1 MIVKTYYQ
9 DGRTGAF
16 DTANLTDA
24 SMYRGNVITNWSLD
38 LSGAM
43 SEGGMLLL
51 SMRWYPAPG
60 QDAPAGPE
68 GLPIARRRD
77 GLCIVV
83 ADSEDV
89 PQLSMVTVDGELA
102 LLRVGDG
109 LVDCNR
115 LAWASRIAD
124 GLPAQAVS
132 AHRTLSMLMGNDTD
146 GIDVEAEVC
155 RLTGFDPATYALM
168 EDLSEMTDADKED
181 ADGRLSEDPPT

>member
-9 DGRTGAF
+9 DGRMDAF

-38 LSGAM
+38 LSGATR
-43 SEGGMLLL
+43 EGGMLLL
-51 SMRWYPAPG
+51 SMRWYPTPG

-77 GLCIVV
+77 GLCIVI
-83 ADSEDV
+83 ADSGDV

-115 LAWASRIAD
+115 LVWASRIAD

-132 AHRTLSMLMGNDTD
+132 AHHTLSMLVGDGVD

-155 RLTGFDPATYALM
+155 RLMGFHPAMYALAEELPEM
-168 EDLSEMTDADKED
+168 AYTDREDV
-181 ADGRLSEDPPT
+181 DGRLSEGPPT

>member
-1 MIVKTYYQ
+1 MIVKAYYR
-9 DGRTGAF
+9 DGRMDVF

-24 SMYRGNVITNWSLD
+24 SVYRGNIVTNWSLD

-43 SEGGMLLL
+43 REGGMLLL

-77 GLCIVV
+77 GLCVVV
-83 ADSEDV
+83 ADGEDV
-89 PQLSMVTVDGELA
+89 PQLSMGTVDGELA

-115 LAWASRIAD
+115 LAWASRIAG

-132 AHRTLSMLMGNDTD
+132 AHQTLSMLVGDGAD
-146 GIDVEAEVC
+146 GIYTEAEVC
-155 RLTGFDPATYALM
+155 RLVGFDPATYALV
-168 EDLSEMTDADKED
+168 EDLTADSAESD
-181 ADGRLSEDPPT
+181 TEEN

>member
-1 MIVKTYYQ
+1 MIVKTYYR
-9 DGRTGAF
+9 DGRMNAF

-77 GLCIVV
+77 GLCVVV

-102 LLRVGDG
+102 LLRVGGG

-115 LAWASRIAD
+115 LAWASHIAD

-168 EDLSEMTDADKED
+168 EDLSEMTDADKEV